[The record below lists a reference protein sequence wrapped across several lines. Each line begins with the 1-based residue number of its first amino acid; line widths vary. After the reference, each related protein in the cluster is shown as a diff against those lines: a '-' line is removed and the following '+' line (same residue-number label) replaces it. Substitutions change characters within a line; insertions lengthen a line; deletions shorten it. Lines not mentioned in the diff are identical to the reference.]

1 MAPKSGATGSPWTGG
16 RTTWNTME
24 GLVLF
29 HAAPTRELSRWRD
42 REIPSLYIHGD
53 NQMRHSIAD
62 QSTKHMSANR
72 HHSTNILTA
81 YDLSSCNPTNNA
93 RLAPRAGE
101 GGSTGM
107 VLNNHTCEKK

>member
-1 MAPKSGATGSPWTGG
+1 
-16 RTTWNTME
+16 ME

-81 YDLSSCNPTNNA
+81 YDLSSCNPTNTA

-101 GGSTGM
+101 GGSTGK
-107 VLNNHTCEKK
+107 VSNNRTCEKKNLADETEPQQTALATASP